1 MKESEKT
8 PVRVDLG
15 MRAKEEF
22 AEYWPKALQIVD
34 QRALAALGVPMP
46 MMVDV
51 FRSVY
56 TLAFAKGAHVQ
67 LEELVEEGK
76 KRREGS

>member
-1 MKESEKT
+1 MKELEKT
-8 PVRVDLG
+8 KVRVDLE

-22 AEYWPKALQIVD
+22 AEYWPEALKIVD
-34 QRALAALGVPMP
+34 QRALARLGVPMP

-56 TLAFAKGAHVQ
+56 MLAFAKGAHVQ
-67 LEELVEEGK
+67 LEELVEES